1 MTPAG
6 PRYWIYCLCH
16 TRVPP
21 HNDGD
26 DDDIAFAQTKPWLIL
41 KLRLLLCVFLFPHS
55 RFLHWRIHQLIRQL
69 QDSDETDSAF
79 GDDSA
84 S

>member
-21 HNDGD
+21 HNDSD
-26 DDDIAFAQTKPWLIL
+26 NDIAFAQTKPWLIL
-41 KLRLLLCVFLFPHS
+41 KLRLLLCVFLSPPTLDF
-55 RFLHWRIHQLIRQL
+55 F
-69 QDSDETDSAF
+69 TGAF
-79 GDDSA
+79 TN
-84 S
+84 